1 MKLSL
6 YPYSKSVMALTSA
19 TRVNG
24 TANGATVDK
33 LQAGAGDY
41 NNVMFVVTSGAITDG
56 SHAFTVEDSNDGST
70 WAAAAA
76 TDVQGSLPTL
86 ISTSDDVIRDFGY
99 RGTRRYV
106 RVVATTTGATTGGVF
121 SCAAVLF
128 DTAGWRR

>member
-19 TRVNG
+19 TRTNG
-24 TANGATVDK
+24 TANGTTVDK

-56 SHAFTVEDSNDGST
+56 SHAFTIEDSDNGSA
-70 WAAAAA
+70 WSAAAA
-76 TDVQGSLPTL
+76 TDIQGSLPTL
-86 ISTSDDVIRDFGY
+86 TSTNDDVIRDFGY

-106 RVVATTTGATTGGVF
+106 RVVATTTSATTGGVF
-121 SCAAVLF
+121 SCVAVLF